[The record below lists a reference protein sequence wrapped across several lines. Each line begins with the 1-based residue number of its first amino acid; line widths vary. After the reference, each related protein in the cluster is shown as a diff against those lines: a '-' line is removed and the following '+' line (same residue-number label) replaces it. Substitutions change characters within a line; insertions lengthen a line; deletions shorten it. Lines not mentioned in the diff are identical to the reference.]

1 MATLEQA
8 IALAVEKHRGQKDK
22 AGAPYILHP
31 LRVLFRLA
39 WDAPEAAQIA
49 AVLHD
54 VVEDTGVTLDDLRAH
69 GFSDEVVAAVNLL
82 SRHSGDSYEQF
93 IERLLPNPIAR
104 LVKRADLEDN
114 MDLKRIPEPGEKD
127 FVRLAKYRR
136 SWETLRKAA

>member
-114 MDLKRIPEPGEKD
+114 MDLRRLKAVGEKERE
-127 FVRLAKYRR
+127 RLDRYR
-136 SWETLRKAA
+136 AAWGRVTA